1 MRRQLCKVSRLPPA
15 LAERFALEPAD
26 HPHDIYR
33 RGSEQVLE
41 VRTRQAAVATL
52 AHSKAPDALREAA
65 LDARPQRLLGFE
77 GGGFLPLARRLERLM
92 VRLRPDREL
101 PWGVFRRGAH
111 WTGGTGAIGGAVKP
125 AWSKYS
131 NVSFHRNLHP
141 SLLGSAPQVMQ
152 SFVRNHGFMP
162 TFGDV

>member
-1 MRRQLCKVSRLPPA
+1 MSGLSPAFAQGLVPKPGDHPDHMHRRRCEHLLKVRPCEPKVST
-15 LAERFALEPAD
+15 LAEIKTPY
-26 HPHDIYR
+26 P
-33 RGSEQVLE
+33 
-41 VRTRQAAVATL
+41 
-52 AHSKAPDALREAA
+52 LREAA

-141 SLLGSAPQVMQ
+141 SLLGSATQVML